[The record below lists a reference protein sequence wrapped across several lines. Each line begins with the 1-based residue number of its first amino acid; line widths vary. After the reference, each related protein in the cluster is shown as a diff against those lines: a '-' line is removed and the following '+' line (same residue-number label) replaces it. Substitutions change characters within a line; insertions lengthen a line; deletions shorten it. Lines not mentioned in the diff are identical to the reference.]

1 MSGTVCVDRGIW
13 GAYNTEPARGI
24 LAVHFGA
31 QLPAAASGRSTPF
44 LPGPALGGKRMTR
57 KGEHHM
63 DGGRNASIKVVGVG
77 GAGSNAVDR
86 MIAAGLAG
94 VEFIAINTDSQAL
107 EGNVAEHKLQI
118 GEEVTRGLGA
128 GGDPDIGLRAA
139 EESRQ
144 DVKNAFENSD
154 MVFLTAGMGG
164 GTGTGACPILA
175 EISKEVGA
183 LTVAVITKPFSFERG
198 KRMTAAEDGIEALR
212 DKVDTLITIPN
223 DRLLGVMDKRATLLE
238 AFEQADEVLRQG
250 VQGISDLIT
259 VPGKINLDFA
269 DVKAVM
275 SNAGTAL
282 MGIGIGSGESRA
294 VEAAQAAIS
303 SPLLETSIE
312 GARRILFNVTGGNDL
327 TLSEVEQ
334 AAQIVASAST
344 TLDTNVLFGV
354 VLDDKMTDEVRI
366 TVVATGF
373 GEPVGE
379 QQKMVQ
385 AIAEDLPKDDL
396 DIPAFLRKR

>member
-1 MSGTVCVDRGIW
+1 
-13 GAYNTEPARGI
+13 
-24 LAVHFGA
+24 
-31 QLPAAASGRSTPF
+31 
-44 LPGPALGGKRMTR
+44 
-57 KGEHHM
+57 M
-63 DGGRNASIKVVGVG
+63 DGGRIARIKVVGVG

-86 MIAAGLAG
+86 MVAAGLSG
-94 VEFIAINTDSQAL
+94 VEFIAINTDVQAL
-107 EGNVAEHKLQI
+107 ATNTAEHKLQI
-118 GEEVTRGLGA
+118 GEDVTRGLGA
-128 GGDPDIGLRAA
+128 GGDLDIGLRAA

-144 DVKNAFENSD
+144 DVKNILENSD
-154 MVFLTAGMGG
+154 MVFITAGMGG
-164 GTGTGACPILA
+164 GTGTGGCPVLA
-175 EISKEVGA
+175 EIAKECGA
-183 LTVAVITKPFSFERG
+183 LTVAVVTKPFSFERG
-198 KRMTAAEDGIEALR
+198 RRTSVAEDGIEALR
-212 DKVDTLITIPN
+212 GKVDTLITIPN
-223 DRLLGVMDKRATLLE
+223 DRLLGVVDKRATLLE
-238 AFEQADEVLRQG
+238 AFEMADEVLRQG

-282 MGIGIGSGESRA
+282 MGIGIGTGENRA

-312 GARRILFNVTGGNDL
+312 GARRILFNITGGRDL

-334 AAQIVASAST
+334 AAQIVSSAST

-354 VLDDKMTDEVRI
+354 VLDDKIGDEVRV

-373 GEPVGE
+373 GAPVG
-379 QQKMVQ
+379 QQQRLVQ
-385 AIAEDLPKDDL
+385 AITQELPKDDL